1 MYSTN
6 QLFLQTNSSGKNS
19 WVGQVLWESVWWIC
33 SSTLAGGNSLFSSL
47 LNPGLVSSQL
57 NPGLVSSLLNPGLVS
72 SLLNPGLVSSLLN
85 PGVVS

>member
-33 SSTLAGGNSLFSSL
+33 SSTVVGSNSLFPSL
-47 LNPGLVSSQL
+47 LNPGLVPSLL
-57 NPGLVSSLLNPGLVS
+57 NPGLVPTLLNPGLVPTLLNPGLVS
-72 SLLNPGLVSSLLN
+72 SLLNPGLVS
-85 PGVVS
+85 